1 MPAYMF
7 GLQTALH
14 AAPCATCNVLL
25 RLQAFDSDGNL
36 YFTDISN
43 HTVFRLDTI
52 TGVATQVAGSGVS
65 GAIELRITYCTVEL
79 QENCTS

>member
-1 MPAYMF
+1 M
-7 GLQTALH
+7 
-14 AAPCATCNVLL
+14 LL
-25 RLQAFDSDGNL
+25 LQAFDSDGNL

-65 GAIELRITYCTVEL
+65 GEMRFA
-79 QENCTS
+79 